1 MLRLVPWRAHEH
13 MPSLNS
19 LTLLWPSLLW
29 GFSGLPFLIGAYLWL
44 GRRQRWSR
52 HGCALLMLFGVSL
65 VIFSLARP
73 RAVLLLPGRLDT
85 VMLAI
90 DTSGSMRA
98 TDVQPSRIEAAQA
111 AVRTFIAE
119 QPPLVKVGIVTVA
132 STAAVAQAPTLSRDE
147 LYRAIENL
155 PLQTGSALGSGI
167 LIALAQL
174 LPGSGI
180 EVEKILTE
188 ADRPPPKDTGKP
200 LGAEGK
206 GSNQVKL
213 DPGSNKALA
222 IVLISDGQS
231 NMGPDALKMAQ
242 LAADHG
248 VRVYTVGVGTL
259 EGVVLKAQGLSMR
272 VKLDETTLKKI
283 ADITLADYYRATNA
297 NDLKKV
303 YAALAT
309 TIRLEKHQSTEVTA
323 LVLTLG
329 MLLILVAGLWS
340 LQRDGRVL

>member
-1 MLRLVPWRAHEH
+1 MV
-13 MPSLNS
+13 SLNS

-29 GFSGLPFLIGAYLWL
+29 VFAALPVLVGVYVW
-44 GRRQRWSR
+44 RCRVQKWSR
-52 HGCALLMLFGVSL
+52 HGFALLMLCGVSL

-90 DTSGSMRA
+90 DTSGSMQA
-98 TDVQPSRIEAAQA
+98 SDVKPSRIEAAQA

-119 QPPLVKVGIVTVA
+119 QPSQVKVGIVTVA
-132 STAAVAQAPTLSRDE
+132 STAAVAQAPTVSRDE
-147 LYRAIENL
+147 LYQAIETL

-180 EVEKILTE
+180 EVEKLLTE
-188 ADRPPPKDTGKP
+188 ADSPPPKDTGKP
-200 LGAEGK
+200 LGADPK
-206 GSNQVKL
+206 GSTQIKL
-213 DPGSNKALA
+213 EPGSNKALA

-231 NMGPDALKMAQ
+231 NMGPDVLKMAQ

-248 VRVYTVGVGTL
+248 VRVYTVGVGTP
-259 EGVVLKAQGLSMR
+259 EGVVLQAQGLSMR
-272 VKLDETTLKKI
+272 VKLDETILKKI

-297 NDLKKV
+297 SDLKKV

-323 LVLTLG
+323 LFLAMG
-329 MLLILVAGLWS
+329 ALLILIAGFLT
-340 LQRDGRVL
+340 LRRDARVL

>member
-1 MLRLVPWRAHEH
+1 ML
-13 MPSLNS
+13 SLNS
-19 LTLLWPSLLW
+19 VTLLWPSLLW
-29 GFSGLPFLIGAYLWL
+29 VFAGLPFLIGAYLWL
-44 GRRQRWSR
+44 CRDQKWSR
-52 HGCALLMLFGVSL
+52 HGYALLMLCGISL
-65 VIFSLARP
+65 VMFSLARP
-73 RAVLLLPGRLDT
+73 QAVLLLPGRLDT
-85 VMLAI
+85 VMLAL

-119 QPPLVKVGIVTVA
+119 QPSQVKVGIVTVA
-132 STAAVAQAPTLSRDE
+132 STAAVAQAPTVNRDE
-147 LYRAIENL
+147 LYRAIETL

-167 LIALAQL
+167 LVALAQL

-200 LGAEGK
+200 LGETGK

-213 DPGSNKALA
+213 EPGSNKALA

-231 NMGPDALKMAQ
+231 NMGPDVLKMAQ

-248 VRVYTVGVGTL
+248 VRVYTVGVGTP
-259 EGVVLKAQGLSMR
+259 EGIVLKAQGLSMR
-272 VKLDETTLKKI
+272 VKLDEVALKKI
-283 ADITLADYYRATNA
+283 AELTLADYYRATNA
-297 NDLKKV
+297 SDLKKV
-303 YAALAT
+303 YEALAT

-323 LVLTLG
+323 LFLALGALVL
-329 MLLILVAGLWS
+329 MLAGLLS

>member
-1 MLRLVPWRAHEH
+1 ML
-13 MPSLNS
+13 SLNS
-19 LTLLWPSLLW
+19 VTLLWPSLLW
-29 GFSGLPFLIGAYLWL
+29 VFAGLPFLIGAYLWL
-44 GRRQRWSR
+44 CRGQKWSR
-52 HGCALLMLFGVSL
+52 HGYALLMLCGISL
-65 VIFSLARP
+65 VMFSLARP

-85 VMLAI
+85 VMLAL

-119 QPPLVKVGIVTVA
+119 QPSQVKVGIVTVA
-132 STAAVAQAPTLSRDE
+132 STAAVAQAPTVNRDE
-147 LYRAIENL
+147 LYRAIETL

-167 LIALAQL
+167 LVALAQL

-200 LGAEGK
+200 LGEAGK

-213 DPGSNKALA
+213 EPGSNKALA

-231 NMGPDALKMAQ
+231 NMGPDVLKMAQ

-248 VRVYTVGVGTL
+248 VRVYTVGVGTP
-259 EGVVLKAQGLSMR
+259 EGIVLKAQGLSMR
-272 VKLDETTLKKI
+272 VKLDEVALKKI
-283 ADITLADYYRATNA
+283 AELTLADYYRTTNA
-297 NDLKKV
+297 SDLKKV
-303 YAALAT
+303 YEALAT

-323 LVLTLG
+323 LFLALGALVL
-329 MLLILVAGLWS
+329 MLAGLLS

>member
-1 MLRLVPWRAHEH
+1 ML
-13 MPSLNS
+13 SLNS
-19 LTLLWPSLLW
+19 VTLLWPSLLW
-29 GFSGLPFLIGAYLWL
+29 VFAGLPFLIGAYLWL
-44 GRRQRWSR
+44 CRDQKWSR
-52 HGCALLMLFGVSL
+52 HGYALLMLCGISL
-65 VIFSLARP
+65 VMFSLARP
-73 RAVLLLPGRLDT
+73 QAVLLLPGRLDT
-85 VMLAI
+85 VMLAL

-119 QPPLVKVGIVTVA
+119 QPSQVKVGIVTVA
-132 STAAVAQAPTLSRDE
+132 STAAVAQAPTVNRDE
-147 LYRAIENL
+147 LYRAIETL

-167 LIALAQL
+167 LVALAQL

-200 LGAEGK
+200 LGETGK

-213 DPGSNKALA
+213 EPGSNKARA

-231 NMGPDALKMAQ
+231 NMGPDVLKMAQ

-248 VRVYTVGVGTL
+248 VRVYTVGVGTP
-259 EGVVLKAQGLSMR
+259 EGIVLKAQGLSMR
-272 VKLDETTLKKI
+272 VKLDEVALKKI
-283 ADITLADYYRATNA
+283 AELTLADYYRATNA
-297 NDLKKV
+297 SDLKKV
-303 YAALAT
+303 YEALAT

-323 LVLTLG
+323 LFLALGALVL
-329 MLLILVAGLWS
+329 MLAGLLS

>member
-1 MLRLVPWRAHEH
+1 MLC
-13 MPSLNS
+13 
-19 LTLLWPSLLW
+19 
-29 GFSGLPFLIGAYLWL
+29 GI
-44 GRRQRWSR
+44 
-52 HGCALLMLFGVSL
+52 SL
-65 VIFSLARP
+65 VMFSLARP

-85 VMLAI
+85 VMLAL

-119 QPPLVKVGIVTVA
+119 QPSQVKVGIVTVA
-132 STAAVAQAPTLSRDE
+132 STAAVAQAPTVNRDE
-147 LYRAIENL
+147 LYRAIETL

-167 LIALAQL
+167 LVALAQL

-200 LGAEGK
+200 LGEAGK

-213 DPGSNKALA
+213 EPGSNKALA

-231 NMGPDALKMAQ
+231 NMGPDVLKMAQ

-248 VRVYTVGVGTL
+248 VRVYTVGVGTP
-259 EGVVLKAQGLSMR
+259 EGIVLKAQGLSMR
-272 VKLDETTLKKI
+272 VKLDEVALKKI
-283 ADITLADYYRATNA
+283 AELTLADYYRATNA
-297 NDLKKV
+297 SDLKKV
-303 YAALAT
+303 YEALAT

-323 LVLTLG
+323 LFLALGALVL
-329 MLLILVAGLWS
+329 MFAGLLS
-340 LQRDGRVL
+340 IQRDGRVL

>member
-1 MLRLVPWRAHEH
+1 ML
-13 MPSLNS
+13 SLNS
-19 LTLLWPSLLW
+19 VTLLWPSLLW
-29 GFSGLPFLIGAYLWL
+29 VFAGLPFLIGAYLWL
-44 GRRQRWSR
+44 CRDQKWSR
-52 HGCALLMLFGVSL
+52 HGYALLMLCGISL
-65 VIFSLARP
+65 VMFSLARP
-73 RAVLLLPGRLDT
+73 QAVLLLPGRLDT
-85 VMLAI
+85 VMLAL

-119 QPPLVKVGIVTVA
+119 QPSQVKVGIVTVA
-132 STAAVAQAPTLSRDE
+132 STAAVAQAPTVNRDE
-147 LYRAIENL
+147 LYRAIETL

-167 LIALAQL
+167 LVALAQL

-200 LGAEGK
+200 LGETGK

-213 DPGSNKALA
+213 EPGSNKALA

-231 NMGPDALKMAQ
+231 NMGPDVLKMAQ

-248 VRVYTVGVGTL
+248 VRVYTVGVGTP
-259 EGVVLKAQGLSMR
+259 EGIVLKAQGLSMR
-272 VKLDETTLKKI
+272 VKLDEVALKKI
-283 ADITLADYYRATNA
+283 AELTLADYYRATNA
-297 NDLKKV
+297 SDLKKV
-303 YAALAT
+303 YEALAT

-323 LVLTLG
+323 LFLALGALVL
-329 MLLILVAGLWS
+329 MLAGLLS
-340 LQRDGRVL
+340 VQRDGRVL

>member
-1 MLRLVPWRAHEH
+1 ML
-13 MPSLNS
+13 SLNS
-19 LTLLWPSLLW
+19 VTLLWPSLLW
-29 GFSGLPFLIGAYLWL
+29 VFAGLPFLIGAYLWL
-44 GRRQRWSR
+44 CRGQKWSR
-52 HGCALLMLFGVSL
+52 HGYALLMLCGISL
-65 VIFSLARP
+65 VMFSLARP

-85 VMLAI
+85 VMLAL

-119 QPPLVKVGIVTVA
+119 QPSQVKVGIVTVA
-132 STAAVAQAPTLSRDE
+132 STAAVAQAPTVNRDE
-147 LYRAIENL
+147 LYRAIETL

-167 LIALAQL
+167 LVALAQL

-200 LGAEGK
+200 LGEAGK

-213 DPGSNKALA
+213 EPGSNKALA

-231 NMGPDALKMAQ
+231 NMGPDVLKMAQ

-248 VRVYTVGVGTL
+248 VRVYTVGVGTP
-259 EGVVLKAQGLSMR
+259 EGIVLKAQGLSMR
-272 VKLDETTLKKI
+272 VKLDEVALKKI
-283 ADITLADYYRATNA
+283 AELTMADYYRATNA
-297 NDLKKV
+297 SDLKKV
-303 YAALAT
+303 YEALAT

-323 LVLTLG
+323 LFLALGALVL
-329 MLLILVAGLWS
+329 MFAGLLS
-340 LQRDGRVL
+340 IQRDGRVL

>member
-1 MLRLVPWRAHEH
+1 ML
-13 MPSLNS
+13 SLNS
-19 LTLLWPSLLW
+19 VTLLWPSLLW
-29 GFSGLPFLIGAYLWL
+29 VFAGLPFLIGAYLWL
-44 GRRQRWSR
+44 CRDQKWSR
-52 HGCALLMLFGVSL
+52 HGYALLMLCGISL
-65 VIFSLARP
+65 VMFSLARP
-73 RAVLLLPGRLDT
+73 QAVLLLPGRLDT
-85 VMLAI
+85 VMLAL

-119 QPPLVKVGIVTVA
+119 QPSQVKVGIVTVA
-132 STAAVAQAPTLSRDE
+132 STAAVAQAPTVHRDE
-147 LYRAIENL
+147 LYRAIETL

-167 LIALAQL
+167 LVALAQL

-200 LGAEGK
+200 LGETGK

-213 DPGSNKALA
+213 EPGSNKALA

-231 NMGPDALKMAQ
+231 NMGPDVLKMAQ

-248 VRVYTVGVGTL
+248 VRVYTVGVGTP
-259 EGVVLKAQGLSMR
+259 EGIVLKAQGLSMR
-272 VKLDETTLKKI
+272 VKLDEVALKKI
-283 ADITLADYYRATNA
+283 AELTLADYYRATNA
-297 NDLKKV
+297 SDLKKV
-303 YAALAT
+303 YEALAT

-323 LVLTLG
+323 LFLALGALVL
-329 MLLILVAGLWS
+329 MLAGLLS